1 MQKYSKVS
9 DSVKRAKAVQFVDEV
24 FDFDSS
30 IEMVEDVQQ
39 VDLLSNNDMSEH
51 FCSTFT
57 RERYHEMLQKS
68 QYNLNIVNNGINK
81 ILTPEEMTL
90 RTQDNKQKQKEW
102 IEGVR
107 KSLVLIYSTEAYH
120 PNYPP
125 RSYNKKR
132 RTIVRLYFC

>member
-1 MQKYSKVS
+1 MKEHTKAC

-24 FDFDSS
+24 FGFDSS

-39 VDLLSNNDMSEH
+39 VDLLSNNDVSEH

-57 RERYHEMLQKS
+57 RERY
-68 QYNLNIVNNGINK
+68 QYNLNIVNNGITK

-90 RTQDNKQKQKEW
+90 RTQEKKEKQKEW

-120 PNYPP
+120 PNYPA
-125 RSYNKKR
+125 RSYNNKR
-132 RTIVRLYFC
+132 RTIVRL